1 MASIQKRN
9 SSFRVR
15 ITRQGKST
23 LCATFYNRLEA
34 LQWAKQTEAQLRLG
48 LYEEPLAPAKPHQEV
63 SFEEAATH
71 YMNTHSIHKKIVRS
85 ETYRLRIL
93 IKRWNGLT
101 ITEVDKKA
109 VRVLRDELITNGRS
123 NDTINHY
130 FNTISKL
137 FQMLSG
143 EWDLEIVNPIKGIRR
158 MPPSQGR
165 SKRVHRVI
173 ESTLLNACDA
183 LSYPL
188 LKSIIEFAI
197 QTGMRRGEI
206 MGLSWGDLDLA
217 ERKAYLH
224 TSKNG
229 EPRQVPLTQRAL
241 EVLKALP
248 KDEAGIA
255 FPMTLHDLRGQFNR
269 ARAYAKERWIEVG
282 VNPFDDLRFHDLRHE
297 ALSRLSDLGLN
308 VIELSCI
315 SGHKTLGML
324 KRYTHPS
331 HEAILN
337 KLSKNMK

>member
-109 VRVLRDELITNGRS
+109 VLVLRDELITNGRS